1 MSSQVFWAEFK
12 RESAPYEDLDAIADQ
27 RRWYAVFTVPQ
38 NEKSVVRHLN
48 LRSVESFVPTYETI
62 RVWKNRQRVTTV
74 LPLFPCYVFVHI
86 NPRERVKVLGSPGVL
101 RMVGNGRQYVPLE
114 EAEIELLRSGFSGR
128 KLEPFQEL
136 VIGEKVRIKA
146 GLLQGVEGSIDF
158 TLPNYLHDTRTIYSS
173 AGGVDYRFSGHIV
186 IRGDYEYQF
195 WTHFIHNH
203 TMNPQGLTIG
213 VNYDFGHRRRF
224 EGLPPNATY

>member
-1 MSSQVFWAEFK
+1 MFLRFLVWRPLLTYRFLKIVFSILLASIEIPAVSQTLPGATEG
-12 RESAPYEDLDAIADQ
+12 
-27 RRWYAVFTVPQ
+27 
-38 NEKSVVRHLN
+38 N
-48 LRSVESFVPTYETI
+48 
-62 RVWKNRQRVTTV
+62 
-74 LPLFPCYVFVHI
+74 LPLVVGIGYSNFQTDWSGRLGGPSIWADWSF
-86 NPRERVKVLGSPGVL
+86 NRLPGKLGGLGLEANGRDLNFNRSGADPRL
-101 RMVGNGRQYVPLE
+101 RMDTIEGGPMYSWFRNRPIRPYVKFLVGL
-114 EAEIELLRSGFSGR
+114 
-128 KLEPFQEL
+128 
-136 VIGEKVRIKA
+136 
-146 GLLQGVEGSIDF
+146 GSIDF

-224 EGLPPNATY
+224 EGLPPEATY